1 MAMRILKKF
10 RSKKDSHLWVRNI
23 NLPDVFRWLVENNI
37 EFEIVEPLFNV
48 TVLSIQNENDRLL
61 FTLRWQ

>member
-10 RSKKDSHLWVRNI
+10 RSKKDSHFWVRNI